1 MTNNSCQKGDEAL
14 FKGNIDE
21 AIKLY
26 TQAIDDKA
34 NEVLYLNRAFAY
46 KLNADN
52 ANDATVALRFVY
64 RL

>member
-1 MTNNSCQKGDEAL
+1 MTKNSCQKGDEAL
-14 FKGNIDE
+14 CKGNIDE

-26 TQAIDDKA
+26 TKAIDNKA

-64 RL
+64 KF